1 MYVSPQCPQKIEIS
15 SVPPGQSRQWAVKW
29 AGLLTGKKT
38 TLAIPSKVM
47 KWTAAG
53 DGRCIRIGSEN
64 ISEEVVI
71 GVGGL

>member
-1 MYVSPQCPQKIEIS
+1 VGRE
-15 SVPPGQSRQWAVKW
+15 VGWA
-29 AGLLTGKKT
+29 ADRKKT